1 MSSRNHKT
9 VLMPDKDSS
18 EDRDFSL
25 LFEKYYKHIYGNTL
39 RLVKVQVIAED
50 IAQQVF
56 MNVWERRYQLAEV
69 SNPKAWLFQIARN
82 LIASRF
88 REKLLEEKYLTFA
101 MELLDSNSE
110 SPEDIIVNIERA
122 ELLDKSLEGL
132 SPKQK
137 QVYQLSR
144 QDGKTYEE
152 IATELGIRK
161 DTVKEYIQI
170 ALAKIRQYLIEHKNE
185 LISIILLS
193 NIFY

>member
-1 MSSRNHKT
+1 
-9 VLMPDKDSS
+9 MPGKDSS
-18 EDRDFSL
+18 EDREFSS
-25 LFEKYYKHIYGNTL
+25 LFEKYYKQIYGNTL

-56 MNVWERRYQLAEV
+56 LNVWERRQQLAEV
-69 SNPKAWLFQIARN
+69 ENPKAWLFQIARN

-88 REKLLEEKYLTFA
+88 REKLLEDKYLTFA
-101 MELLDSNSE
+101 MELLESNSE
-110 SPEDIIVNIERA
+110 SPEDIVVNIERA

-170 ALAKIRQYLIEHKNE
+170 ALAKIRQYLITHKNE
-185 LISIILLS
+185 LISIILFS